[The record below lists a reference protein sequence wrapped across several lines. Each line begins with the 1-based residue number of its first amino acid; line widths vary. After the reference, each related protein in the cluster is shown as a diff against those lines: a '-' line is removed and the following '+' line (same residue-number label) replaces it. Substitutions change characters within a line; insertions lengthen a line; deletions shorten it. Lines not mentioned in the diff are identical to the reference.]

1 MDNYLYIIII
11 IGLTIFIV
19 FYGGH
24 NQQNKVEYD
33 SKYFNNLNTIIYF
46 EQKINKICQNNIFNK
61 TNFINI
67 NEYFDTTTIL
77 IPNFIDCF
85 FIHIEPFH
93 FFNIFNIVTKSSIN
107 TNMMII
113 FNHNNHNN
121 LELVIDN
128 HEHNLYNID
137 ADKNILTESNL
148 YFNKSESES
157 ESGSKSVYFYD
168 LEKVI
173 SVVGIYHIYN
183 NSNENIIITCFI
195 VKKPFWHS

>member
-33 SKYFNNLNTIIYF
+33 SKYFDNLNTIIYF
-46 EQKINKICQNNIFNK
+46 EQKINKICQNNIFNNA
-61 TNFINI
+61 NFINI
-67 NEYFDTTTIL
+67 NKYFDTTTIL

-85 FIHIEPFH
+85 FIHIKPFH
-93 FFNIFNIVTKSSIN
+93 FFNIFNIVTKSDIN

-121 LELVIDN
+121 LELIVDN
-128 HEHNLYNID
+128 PEHNLYGVNTD
-137 ADKNILTESNL
+137 KNKNILAESNL
-148 YFNKSESES
+148 YFN
-157 ESGSKSVYFYD
+157 GYFYD

-183 NSNENIIITCFI
+183 NSNENITITCFI